1 MQQKTRS
8 HDVCLLRYWV
18 LAQTIVSHFRPLFA
32 FFAILP
38 HYWHQKLK
46 FGKNVKKRL
55 EILSFYTCVP
65 LIKIIW
71 CMVPEIWTS
80 TDRMILSLWAIFALL
95 PPPQTTRKIKINKK
109 NEKNTW
115 RYHHFTQLYQKLWSY
130 AILFLRYG
138 ICQMY
143 LLFFILGYFLTF
155 YLPNDSKNENLKKMK
170 KLLEIHHLTQGY
182 QNSWSYAILLL
193 RYSTWWM

>member
-1 MQQKTRS
+1 MLFWPISCPFNPLLPNNLENQNFLKMKKDFCRCHFKLVQQKTRS

-109 NEKNTW
+109 NEENTW

-138 ICQMY
+138 
-143 LLFFILGYFLTF
+143 
-155 YLPNDSKNENLKKMK
+155 
-170 KLLEIHHLTQGY
+170 
-182 QNSWSYAILLL
+182 A
-193 RYSTWWM
+193 WWM